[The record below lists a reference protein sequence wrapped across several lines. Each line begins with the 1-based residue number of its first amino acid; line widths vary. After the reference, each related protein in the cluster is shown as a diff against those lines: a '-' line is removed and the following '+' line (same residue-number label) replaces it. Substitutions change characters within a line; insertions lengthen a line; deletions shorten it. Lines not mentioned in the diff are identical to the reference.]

1 MTDIDVRPTRPDEY
15 RLAAD
20 TMARALLFPPA
31 TDEQWA
37 ERTASWDATVSFSA
51 WRGAE
56 CLGHAG
62 YFAFDTVV
70 PGGARLATAGITRV
84 GVQPTARRHGVATRL
99 MRSLADTAAASGV
112 VVASLRASEAT
123 IYHRFGYGVAGYSQS
138 VEIDTRRARPVRGAA
153 GGTLRM
159 LPADQILAVTH
170 DIYTRV
176 GMRRP
181 GMITRPD
188 YLTARYFDG
197 AVKRTANEMVVVH
210 TGTDGIDDG
219 YVHYSTKWSN
229 DNDMVGSIGTG
240 QVIEM
245 IAVDDAVELAL
256 WRYVLDVDLVA
267 QWKADERPIDDV
279 LPGALHDQRAYVVRD
294 TFDEQWLRLIDAD
307 QALSGRTYN
316 AATGSV
322 VIEIVDPWIPANDGR
337 WRISAEGASRDP
349 SAPADLVAPI
359 EAVSAAYLG
368 GHRWWQLVSVGAVAV
383 AEPAAVARAD
393 ALFHSS
399 PAPFCGSFF

>member
-1 MTDIDVRPTRPDEY
+1 MTLSADSYQSSATLRVGNREVRVY
-15 RLAAD
+15 RLS
-20 TMARALLFPPA
+20 ALKSAGLGDPSRLPYSIRVLLENLLRSE
-31 TDEQWA
+31 DG
-37 ERTASWDATVSFSA
+37 RTV
-51 WRGAE
+51 
-56 CLGHAG
+56 
-62 YFAFDTVV
+62 
-70 PGGARLATAGITRV
+70 TRN
-84 GVQPTARRHGVATRL
+84 
-99 MRSLADTAAASGV
+99 DI
-112 VVASLRASEAT
+112 EA
-123 IYHRFGYGVAGYSQS
+123 
-138 VEIDTRRARPVRGAA
+138 
-153 GGTLRM
+153 
-159 LPADQILAVTH
+159 
-170 DIYTRV
+170 
-176 GMRRP
+176 
-181 GMITRPD
+181 
-188 YLTARYFDG
+188 
-197 AVKRTANEMVVVH
+197 
-210 TGTDGIDDG
+210 
-219 YVHYSTKWSN
+219 
-229 DNDMVGSIGTG
+229 
-240 QVIEM
+240 
-245 IAVDDAVELAL
+245 
-256 WRYVLDVDLVA
+256 VA